1 MAQNEMKAKRGLP
14 QGVRLTEGLGIGPD
28 SMGTTGADAEKP
40 EAWDSSRSVTAYPTA
55 PLVARVLWPVF
66 KVAAEL

>member
-28 SMGTTGADAEKP
+28 SRGITGPDAEKP
-40 EAWDSSRSVTAYPTA
+40 EAWDSNRSVTAYPTA
-55 PLVARVLWPVF
+55 PLMAMVL
-66 KVAAEL
+66 